1 MNWKKWTIAGLTAIA
16 VVVAAGYIFHQIP
29 WFWKYWTMIGLAVI
43 ALGVLTVKHNSTRKY
58 LGMMAGQLCSNNN
71 WRWGALFILAV
82 IFSISAMLAGFGRP
96 LLTSSAKEVRSSITE
111 RLDNY
116 PQAKAEMRSL
126 FWGTNSAPS
135 VFTPSRVIEKKY
147 SSWWHWIWAGFLW
160 FAWVVY
166 TPFAFRDEAMKA
178 IKAAIKAVELRK
190 RLNQIREGSVVS
202 AIVTPTPG
210 APAPAVAITKADL
223 LKKVFQVQ
231 VFWEFLEI
239 FVKLLLKKTGNLF
252 K

>member
-1 MNWKKWTIAGLTAIA
+1 
-16 VVVAAGYIFHQIP
+16 
-29 WFWKYWTMIGLAVI
+29 
-43 ALGVLTVKHNSTRKY
+43 
-58 LGMMAGQLCSNNN
+58 
-71 WRWGALFILAV
+71 
-82 IFSISAMLAGFGRP
+82 
-96 LLTSSAKEVRSSITE
+96 
-111 RLDNY
+111 
-116 PQAKAEMRSL
+116 
-126 FWGTNSAPS
+126 
-135 VFTPSRVIEKKY
+135 
-147 SSWWHWIWAGFLW
+147 
-160 FAWVVY
+160 
-166 TPFAFRDEAMKA
+166 MKA